1 MEYINLKKLR
11 KDLKLTQ
18 KKLAEVLDVQQPF
31 LSRIENGL
39 DSVPLSFY
47 DKIRDK
53 LAVSNIDDY
62 VMSNS
67 KGSYRRLRSDATFEY
82 QVVPIYEMEATA
94 GISDIFLD
102 NSNANPSDHL
112 MIPNL
117 PKADGALFARGDS
130 MYPLVKNGDLVV
142 YKMVNR
148 LPELLIWGE
157 MYILY
162 FDFEG
167 EEMLTIKFVQQG
179 STPGYITLVSQ
190 NQHHMPKEYELKYLK
205 AAALVKAVINYRTMI

>member
-1 MEYINLKKLR
+1 MGSLDLKKLR
-11 KDLKLTQ
+11 KDLQLTQ
-18 KKLAEVLDVQQPF
+18 KQLAEVLEVQQPF

-39 DSVPLSFY
+39 DPVPRSFY
-47 DKIRDK
+47 DKFRDK
-53 LAVSNIDDY
+53 LQVQNIEDY
-62 VMSNS
+62 NMSTS
-67 KGSYRRLRSDATFEY
+67 RSTYRRLRSDANFEH
-82 QVVPIYEMEATA
+82 QIVPIYEMEATA
-94 GISDIFLD
+94 GIADIFLD
-102 NSNANPSDHL
+102 NQNVNPSDHL

-162 FDFEG
+162 FNFDG

-179 STPGYITLVSQ
+179 KTPESIMLISQ
-190 NQHHMPKEYELKYLK
+190 NQHHTPKEYRLEDLK
-205 AAALVKAVINYRTMI
+205 AAALVKAVINYRAMI

>member
-1 MEYINLKKLR
+1 METIDLKKLR
-11 KDLKLTQ
+11 KDLNLTQ

-39 DSVPLSFY
+39 DPIPGTFSE
-47 DKIRDK
+47 KIKER
-53 LAVSNIDDY
+53 LHILNLEEY
-62 VMSNS
+62 MMSS
-67 KGSYRRLRSDATFEY
+67 SRSTYRRLRSDVNFEK

-94 GISDIFLD
+94 GIADIFL
-102 NSNANPSDHL
+102 NNQNVNPSDHL

-162 FDFEG
+162 FNFDG

-179 STPGYITLVSQ
+179 STPDSIMLVSQ
-190 NQHHMPKEYELKYLK
+190 NQHHMPKEYNLKDLK
-205 AAALVKAVINYRTMI
+205 AAALVKAVINYRAMI

>member
-1 MEYINLKKLR
+1 MGDLDLRKLR

-18 KKLAEVLDVQQPF
+18 KELAELLQVQQPY

-39 DSVPLSFY
+39 DGVSSALLNKIKERLS
-47 DKIRDK
+47 IHN
-53 LAVSNIDDY
+53 LEDY
-62 VMSNS
+62 EMSS
-67 KGSYRRLRSDATFEY
+67 SLSTYRRLRSDVNFEN
-82 QVVPIYEMEATA
+82 QVVPIYELEAMA
-94 GISDIFLD
+94 GISSIFLD
-102 NSNANPSDHL
+102 NQKIAPVDHL

-142 YKMVNR
+142 YKIVNR

-162 FDFEG
+162 FNFDG

-179 STPGYITLVSQ
+179 SSPESITLVSQ
-190 NQHHMPKEYELKYLK
+190 NQHHGTKEYLLKDLK
-205 AAALVKAVINYRTMI
+205 AAALVKAVINYRAMI